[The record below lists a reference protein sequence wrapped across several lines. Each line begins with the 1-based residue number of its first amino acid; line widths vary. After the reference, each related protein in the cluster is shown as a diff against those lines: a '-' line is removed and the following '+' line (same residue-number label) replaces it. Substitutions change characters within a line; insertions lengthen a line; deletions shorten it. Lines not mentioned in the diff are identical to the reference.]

1 MEVKA
6 VVNTQSALQ
15 MNSQNKEAERLNS
28 TVNQSTELQEKQIK
42 EIEKEQIEKNKKVSL
57 KYEDLPKDVIKE
69 ATENL
74 QKKLSMLNSQLK
86 IETDKETGIQV
97 VKIVDKDTKEVIK
110 QLPPEAVL
118 KIAKYIDEITGLL
131 FEKKD

>member
-131 FEKKD
+131 FEKKA